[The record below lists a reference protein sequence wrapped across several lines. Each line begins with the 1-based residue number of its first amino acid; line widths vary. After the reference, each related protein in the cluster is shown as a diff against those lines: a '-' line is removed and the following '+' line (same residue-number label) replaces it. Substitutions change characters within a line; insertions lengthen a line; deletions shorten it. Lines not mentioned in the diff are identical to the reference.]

1 MGTQMYHHPD
11 TAARSPLAP
20 ASSARL
26 ALALAVWLT
35 VSGLCAGALLAVQSL
50 TGPDPEVLSLVMLA
64 PAVGAG
70 AAWLLLRGRSPWT
83 LPRARPGAMV
93 ASLALAVAAVA
104 IYFAALSILR
114 GSGPVIP
121 REVAGTPLLIFLLLQ
136 AVGALA
142 EEIGYRGLLLHGL
155 QRWLPR
161 WVAAVVTGGLFGLWH
176 VQYYALPPVQF
187 AAFLL
192 GTVALT
198 LTMTTVM
205 TGSFWQRM
213 TVCTAIHLGANLA
226 LAFVGTDQV
235 PMTIFAGAIVAGA
248 IVVGALVAVVP
259 SAQRRSAAG

>member
-1 MGTQMYHHPD
+1 MYHHSD
-11 TAARSPLAP
+11 VAARTPFAP

-35 VSGLCAGALLAVQSL
+35 VSGLCAGVLLAVQPL

-64 PAVGAG
+64 PALGAG
-70 AAWLLLRGRSPWT
+70 AAWLLVRRHTPWT
-83 LPRARPGAMV
+83 LPRARPGAV
-93 ASLALAVAAVA
+93 VVSLALAVAAVA

-114 GSGPVIP
+114 GSGSVIP
-121 REVAGTPLLIFLLLQ
+121 REVAGTPLPIFLLLQ

-161 WVAAVVTGGLFGLWH
+161 WVAAVVTGILFGLWH
-176 VQYYALPPVQF
+176 VQYYALPPAQF
-187 AAFLL
+187 GAFLV

-198 LTMTTVM
+198 LTMVAVM

-213 TVCTAIHLGANLA
+213 AVCTVIHLGANLA

-235 PMTIFAGAIVAGA
+235 PMTLFAGAI
-248 IVVGALVAVVP
+248 IVGAMVAVVP
-259 SAQRRSAAG
+259 AVLRRSCPRGTKNDVA